1 MSSNNAA
8 SNKIIIIG
16 LENGVTVTAQYNPKE
31 IGLDKSVPWQKGKNS
46 KANTP
51 DLEFTSAD
59 GRSLSVELFFDGF
72 EDNKD
77 VHAAYVS
84 KLLKLAEVMDENGS
98 EEKKRPTRVKV
109 KWGTLP
115 EFEGVLESVSTKYT
129 MFTPDGKPVRCT
141 CSCKFKEASRLSF
154 KKGA

>member
-1 MSSNNAA
+1 MSSKNAA

-16 LENGVTVTAQYNPKE
+16 LENGVNLVAQYNPKE

-59 GRSLSVELFFDGF
+59 GRSLSVELFFDTF
-72 EDNKD
+72 EEQTD
-77 VHAAYVS
+77 VHAKYVA

-109 KWGTLP
+109 KWGSLP
-115 EFEGVLESVSTKYT
+115 EFQGVLESISTKYT
-129 MFTPDGKPVRCT
+129 MFLPNGTAVRAT

-154 KKGA
+154 KKGE